1 MMIKYFCNSNTAEEE
16 EEQRRYR
23 EEIEGN
29 RIGEEKRREKEEREC
44 YSPKGNDDQN
54 FLQVLKQ
61 SIIIIILYN
70 HQ

>member
-16 EEQRRYR
+16 EEQRKYKEER
-23 EEIEGN
+23 EWN
-29 RIGEEKRREKEEREC
+29 RIGEEKRERREREC

>member
-16 EEQRRYR
+16 EEQRKYR
-23 EEIEGN
+23 EEREGD
-29 RIGEEKRREKEEREC
+29 RIGEKKRREKEERES

-61 SIIIIILYN
+61 SIIIILYN